1 MLTRTCAYAEPPYP
15 EVVRRGHVVAVGL
28 SSVVAVGVV
37 IATASVAAHPT
48 GERVATW
55 AFGVLLAVAPCLGA
69 LVVVRRSPEPAMAP
83 FLALMGALG
92 GLLILGQLFGDNAW
106 AGHDYLVSASEGSWV
121 LLYLP
126 VALILVLFPNGRCET
141 PAARWLVVAVVVD
154 ALAFMVLAAAGPGD
168 YAPPNQH
175 APHAF
180 GTLPTWL
187 WLILAPSLPLL
198 LVLLVL
204 AVLTLVRRYR
214 RGDEYRRRQIR
225 WLGLAAA
232 CLPATLLLC
241 WASYLVFG
249 NADPLVVVGLL
260 ATYLA
265 IPAVVTVS
273 LVRPN
278 LFDVDR
284 VISTAAARGALT
296 AGLLVVFTAA
306 NLASG
311 LVLPGNSI
319 LAAVAV
325 TALSAVALSPLHRRV
340 QRRVDHWLYPA
351 RESALHSVSELRR
364 RTTTVQASPEQLEP
378 VLRDALGDSTLLV
391 GLRSPQTGEY
401 VDVTGV
407 PVPASEESVPVVLD
421 GATIGVLAASAATNR
436 ELLREVAGAAAPLV
450 EVVRLR
456 LEVREALAE
465 VEQSRTRLLRI
476 GYLERQRLEQDLHD
490 GAQQRLVSLGMSLRL
505 AQRQLER
512 GAVDV
517 HGLLDEAVAQLST
530 AVSEL
535 RQIAHGI
542 RPSCLS
548 DGLGPALASLV
559 GSVPIPVD
567 FEVGVQGLAD
577 DVETTAYFV
586 ACEAITNVVK
596 HSRATQIVVR
606 VDERQDMLY
615 VRVRDNGVGGAQ
627 LRDGAGLSGVADRVG
642 AQGGTLVVD
651 SPGGGG
657 TTVEAV
663 LPCVS

>member
-1 MLTRTCAYAEPPYP
+1 MLTRTCVYAGPPYP
-15 EVVRRGHVVAVGL
+15 DGVRRGQVVTVGL
-28 SSVVAVGVV
+28 SSIVAVGVV
-37 IATASVAAHPT
+37 IATASVAVHPT
-48 GERVATW
+48 GERFATW
-55 AFGVLLAVAPCLGA
+55 ALGTLLAVAPCLAA
-69 LVVVRRSPEPAMAP
+69 LVVVRRASDPAMAP
-83 FLALMGALG
+83 FLALMGALS
-92 GLLILGQLFGDNAW
+92 GLLILGELFSDNAW
-106 AGHDYLVSASEGSWV
+106 PGHDYLVSAGEGAWV

-141 PAARWLVVAVVVD
+141 RAARWLVVALLVD
-154 ALAFMVLAAAGPGD
+154 AVAFMVLAAAGPGD
-168 YAPPNQH
+168 YAPPNQD

-180 GTLPTWL
+180 GVLPTWL

-204 AVLTLVRRYR
+204 AVLTLVRRYQ

-241 WASYLVFG
+241 WTSYLVFG
-249 NADPLVVVGLL
+249 TADLVVVGLL

-265 IPAVVTVS
+265 IPVVVTVS
-273 LVRPN
+273 LVKPD
-278 LFDVDR
+278 LFDIDR
-284 VISTAAARGALT
+284 AISAAATRGALT

-306 NLASG
+306 NLAAG

-319 LAAVAV
+319 LPAVAV
-325 TALSAVALSPLHRRV
+325 TALSAVALLPLHQRV

-364 RTTTVQASPEQLEP
+364 RTTTVQASPEQLES
-378 VLRDALGDSTLLV
+378 VLRDALGDPTLRV

-407 PVPASEESVPVVLD
+407 PVPASDNAVPVVLD
-421 GATIGVLAASAATNR
+421 GATIGVVAASATTNR

-456 LEVREALAE
+456 LELRAALAE

-505 AQRQLER
+505 AQRQLDREP
-512 GAVDV
+512 VDV

-542 RPSCLS
+542 RPSCLN

-567 FEVGVQGLAD
+567 FEVGVKGLAD

-606 VDERQDMLY
+606 VDKRQDLLY

-663 LPCVS
+663 LPCAS